1 MVKRLGPLTF
11 ALAKPLNASD
21 TDRTEYSVHAGAW
34 ILITNQ
40 EVNPNVVP
48 LRRRIGTVGCI
59 DRSTRSR
66 SDCCCEFGGGNFA
79 DRLRA
84 AALRDFEAGEAF
96 AEDKAE
102 FDNLKAELDKL
113 VQDFQRDQAAMSD
126 DDQVAAR
133 QKMASKN
140 ADLEYVAKKL
150 QSLQQ
155 QNAQRVFQ
163 ELFRRSPS
171 IGRSYRD
178 RSDRSSAQAQSV
190 IHADL
195 GYNITAK
202 VTDKLNQ
209 LPQE

>member
-1 MVKRLGPLTF
+1 MKVVSKLMVLVACTMLPLLASAQGRIAVVNLEEAILQTDFAQQRLAEFEENEDFTADREEFESL
-11 ALAKPLNASD
+11 
-21 TDRTEYSVHAGAW
+21 RTE
-34 ILITNQ
+34 L
-40 EVNPNVVP
+40 E
-48 LRRRIGTVGCI
+48 
-59 DRSTRSR
+59 
-66 SDCCCEFGGGNFA
+66 
-79 DRLRA
+79 
-84 AALRDFEAGEAF
+84 
-96 AEDKAE
+96 
-102 FDNLKAELDKL
+102 KL
-113 VQDFQRDQAAMSD
+113 AQDFQRDQAAMSD

-163 ELFRRSPS
+163 ELVPAARQVLGEVIETDQ
-171 IGRSYRD
+171 IGLLL
-178 RSDRSSAQAQSV
+178 QAQSV